1 MFVLSL
7 NAFRQRCFHNFPTSI
22 RKFIASNFF
31 DRDCVAV
38 HSLCVCV
45 CLCHYASLC
54 ECNFPKLIRLN
65 RFAHRTPH
73 NLF

>member
-45 CLCHYASLC
+45 CVCVTML
-54 ECNFPKLIRLN
+54 
-65 RFAHRTPH
+65 RFVSATFR
-73 NLF
+73 NLSD